1 MCGKKKRE
9 NRPQDAK
16 IINSAN
22 EETLKQFIRI
32 GSSVQTMIKSKV
44 EDIKMELGEMTNTI
58 PEVKR
63 LVSLKTQ

>member
-1 MCGKKKRE
+1 M
-9 NRPQDAK
+9 QK

>member
-1 MCGKKKRE
+1 M
-9 NRPQDAK
+9 QK

-32 GSSVQTMIKSKV
+32 GSSVQNMIKSKV

>member
-1 MCGKKKRE
+1 M
-9 NRPQDAK
+9 QK

-32 GSSVQTMIKSKV
+32 GSSVQNMIKRKV
-44 EDIKMELGEMTNTI
+44 EDIKMELGEMKNTI

>member
-32 GSSVQTMIKSKV
+32 GSSV
-44 EDIKMELGEMTNTI
+44 
-58 PEVKR
+58 
-63 LVSLKTQ
+63 